1 MDRTLIA
8 VDLRADD
15 GALVEE
21 ALVLLP
27 ATAIHV
33 LHVAPPEPDFVGFG
47 PGPPSVRRSLAAE
60 LRTEHAALER
70 LVELARQRG
79 HAAESHLIRAPTA
92 EGILAEAERIGAAR
106 IVAKRR
112 DRGLAAATILGSTTR
127 TLLRQATCPVLV
139 LPP

>member
-1 MDRTLIA
+1 MDDVDSVLEKARGLFSEDPLTELDEDSFEDRFSTWYDLSNREDFADFFSVITKLA
-8 VDLRADD
+8 V
-15 GALVEE
+15 E
-21 ALVLLP
+21 A
-27 ATAIHV
+27 
-33 LHVAPPEPDFVGFG
+33 EQ
-47 PGPPSVRRSLAAE
+47 
-60 LRTEHAALER
+60 R

-112 DRGLAAATILGSTTR
+112 DRGLAAATLLGSTTR